1 MSRVSS
7 SSPPLQPRAR
17 GLAAWLVISVIITAT
32 GFISRAA
39 EVELS
44 SRNVENQPDP
54 VRRLWKQVAD
64 GRVQL
69 DVSSESAF
77 LKSVLRELDVPV
89 ASQVLVF
96 SKTSLQRDLI
106 SPQQPRAIYYNDECY
121 VGWVKGGAIELIGVD
136 AVEGPKYYLLQR
148 SVAGL
153 EKGPVFQVGKDC
165 FSCHGGAALQVQSVR
180 VDTEGQ
186 PLTGSVN
193 FSITENSPLG
203 ERWGGW
209 YVTGSSGREA
219 HLGNLIDGKRPLAT
233 APAETLSFLLPKATY
248 LTDTSDIVALMV
260 LEHQYST
267 QNALTET
274 ARAARTILERITP
287 GAESPLPESTGRR
300 MLQKHADR
308 LVAKLLFTEEH
319 ELTGGGVQGSPAF
332 QEAFRKSRRVAS
344 DGSSLRDFELRTRL
358 FKHRCSY
365 MIHSASFEALP
376 GEFKKVLLQRLALRL
391 KDTAD
396 TDTDTD
402 WLTNADR
409 AQLRLILGD
418 TLVLPGSRDAP

>member
-1 MSRVSS
+1 MIQVSS
-7 SSPPLQPRAR
+7 SLLRLRKLGHYAGR
-17 GLAAWLVISVIITAT
+17 LWAAAMVAAAMAT
-32 GFISRAA
+32 PGAEAA
-39 EVELS
+39 EG
-44 SRNVENQPDP
+44 SRNLQGDP
-54 VRRLWKQVAD
+54 VARLWRQVAA
-64 GRVQL
+64 GQVTL
-69 DVSSESAF
+69 DVSSETAF

-121 VGWVKGGAIELIGVD
+121 VGWVKGGALELIGVHP
-136 AVEGPKYYLLQR
+136 VEGPKYYLLQR

-153 EKGPVFQVGKDC
+153 EKGPVFQAGKDC
-165 FSCHGGAALQVQSVR
+165 FSCHGGAALQVQSVK
-180 VDTEGQ
+180 VDAEGQ

-193 FSITENSPLG
+193 FSITENNPLS

-209 YVTGSSGREA
+209 YVTGSSGRES
-219 HLGNLIDGKRPLAT
+219 HLGNVINGKRPSAT
-233 APAETLSFLLPKATY
+233 AAAETLSSLLPRATY
-248 LTDTSDIVALMV
+248 LTDTSDMVALMV

-300 MLQKHADR
+300 LLQKHADR

-332 QEAFRKSRRVAS
+332 QAAFRQSRRVAS
-344 DGSSLRDFELRTRL
+344 DGSSLRDFDLRTRL

-365 MIHSASFEALP
+365 MIYSTSFEALP
-376 GEFKKVLLQRLALRL
+376 GEFKKVLLQRLAVRL
-391 KDTAD
+391 KDTTDAD
-396 TDTDTD
+396 SD

-409 AQLRLILGD
+409 AQLRLILRETMGLQSQED
-418 TLVLPGSRDAP
+418 EG

>member
-7 SSPPLQPRAR
+7 SSHLLQRR
-17 GLAAWLVISVIITAT
+17 SGGRVAWLVMIMFIITAT
-32 GFISRAA
+32 GFISQAA
-39 EVELS
+39 EGEVS
-44 SRNVENQPDP
+44 SRNVPGQSDP
-54 VRRLWKQVAD
+54 VRRLWEQVAE
-64 GRVQL
+64 GQVQL

-106 SPQQPRAIYYNDECY
+106 SPHQPRAIYYNDECY
-121 VGWVKGGAIELIGVD
+121 VGWVRGGALELIGVHP
-136 AVEGPKYYLLQR
+136 VEGPKYYLLQR

-180 VDTEGQ
+180 VDAEGQ

-193 FSITENSPLG
+193 FSITENSPLS

-219 HLGNLIDGKRPLAT
+219 HLGNLIDGKRRFPIAL
-233 APAETLSFLLPKATY
+233 AETLTSLLPRATY

-287 GAESPLPESTGRR
+287 GAESPLPETTGRR
-300 MLQKHADR
+300 LLQKHADR

-319 ELTGGGVQGSPAF
+319 ELTGGGVQGSAAF
-332 QEAFRKSRRVAS
+332 QEAFLKSRRVAA
-344 DGSSLRDFELRTRL
+344 DGSSLRDFDLRTRL

-365 MIHSASFEALP
+365 MVYSASFNALP
-376 GEFKKVLLQRLALRL
+376 GEFKKVLLQRLAFRL

-396 TDTDTD
+396 ADTD

-409 AQLRLILGD
+409 AQLRLILGETLGLPSPGD
-418 TLVLPGSRDAP
+418 TP

>member
-1 MSRVSS
+1 MMQL
-7 SSPPLQPRAR
+7 SPAL
-17 GLAAWLVISVIITAT
+17 LAITLLTAVLW
-32 GFISRAA
+32 GPAA
-39 EVELS
+39 EAQEG
-44 SRNVENQPDP
+44 SRKSPSDP
-54 VRRLWKQVAD
+54 VARLWRQVAA
-64 GRVQL
+64 GQVTL
-69 DVSSESAF
+69 DVSSETAF

-121 VGWVKGGAIELIGVD
+121 VGWVKGGALELIGVHP
-136 AVEGPKYYLLQR
+136 VEGPKYYLLQR

-165 FSCHGGAALQVQSVR
+165 FSCHGGAALQVQSVK
-180 VDTEGQ
+180 VDAEGQ

-193 FSITENSPLG
+193 FSITENNPLS

-209 YVTGSSGREA
+209 YVTGSSGKET
-219 HLGNLIDGKRPLAT
+219 HLGNLVGGRHPSPAT
-233 APAETLSFLLPKATY
+233 STETLSSLLPRATY

-300 MLQKHADR
+300 LLQKHADR

-332 QEAFRKSRRVAS
+332 QAAFLQSRRVAS
-344 DGSSLRDFELRTRL
+344 DGSSLRDFDLRTRL

-365 MIHSASFEALP
+365 MIYSTSFEALP
-376 GEFKKVLLQRLALRL
+376 GEFKKVLLQRLAVRL
-391 KDTAD
+391 NDSTDAD
-396 TDTDTD
+396 SD

-409 AQLRLILGD
+409 AQLRLILRETMG
-418 TLVLPGSRDAP
+418 LQSQARER